1 MISRIS
7 HLGIAVKDL
16 RSAAE
21 TYKKLLQSEPSE
33 MEFVAE
39 QKVNVI
45 KFKVGESTIELLE
58 GTSPDSPISK
68 FIDKRGEGI
77 HHIAYESN
85 DVRTDLKRLDENG
98 FELINKEPRVG
109 SDNMLIAFVNPKSIG
124 GVLTEQWHKQT
135 CRSLSG

>member
-1 MISRIS
+1 MISKIS

-16 RSAAE
+16 KSAAE
-21 TYKKLLQSEPSE
+21 TYRKLLQSEPSE

-39 QKVNVI
+39 QKVNVV
-45 KFKVGESTIELLE
+45 KFKIGESTIELLE

-77 HHIAYESN
+77 HHIAYESD

-98 FELINKEPRVG
+98 FELINKEPRTG

-124 GVLTEQWHKQT
+124 GVLTEICQH
-135 CRSLSG
+135 